1 MRSQVA
7 IGTVLLAFGACTV
20 APEQRVA
27 RVMAGEVREARAAW
41 WGFDAADSTRALQA
55 AIDSRVPRLIVDNMG
70 APWITD
76 KLRLVSDQEIVFEKG
91 VEVLAKKDA
100 FRGKGDSL
108 FSLIGVTN
116 VTLRGYGATLR
127 MRRADYDAPPY
138 AKAEWRTVLNIN
150 SSANIDVLGLT
161 LAESGGDG
169 IYLGCVRPEWPNR
182 DILIKDVVCDRN
194 YRQGIS
200 VISCENLLI
209 ENTVMRGTAGTAP
222 AAGIDFEPN
231 RSGERLKNCVM
242 RNCVTENN
250 QGDGYD
256 FYLPNL
262 TRDSEPLSIRLENC
276 RSIGDRAGVMIT
288 TGNAV
293 EEAVRG
299 AMTFKDCRFENAQ
312 HTGIGIARKPAFGA
326 ALAFER
332 CTVAGC
338 AADAQKT
345 ADVQLVNRVEDA
357 WPVGNIRLERLTVVQ
372 PCARPWITWQNNAT
386 VAEPVAGLA
395 GLVLLEGGA
404 STNRLSKRIELTEAW
419 SKATFPPRFTVR
431 VPRVSADLAK
441 AHVTERVHGMQAL
454 APLRVRHGGTYVF
467 RAVAGTEAVLI
478 GQHTQVGKYAPHAK
492 PLLVRALSGKIVKES
507 ALPPFKEKTDIRFTP
522 AESGFYTLEVDVGA
536 NAFGLLAANVPIA
549 LDTTKKAVSLIA
561 STGTL
566 GVAVPRGTGVFAVGV
581 AGEGENEAVKAT
593 VFAPD
598 GAQVWQKDCVTQ
610 MERFT
615 ATKEQGKQNGL
626 WRVKIE
632 RPVASGFEDFCVEAL
647 GVPGYLFLNLD
658 RYWE

>member
-1 MRSQVA
+1 MG
-7 IGTVLLAFGACTV
+7 IVLLVSGACSVT
-20 APEQRVA
+20 PEQRLA
-27 RVMAGEVREARAAW
+27 RVTAGEVKEARASW
-41 WGFDAADSTRALQA
+41 WGFDKADSTRALQA
-55 AIDSRVPRLIVDNMG
+55 AIDSRVPRLIVDNTG
-70 APWITD
+70 APWVTD

-100 FRGKGDSL
+100 FRGKGDAL
-108 FSLIGVTN
+108 FSLICVTN

-138 AKAEWRTVLNIN
+138 EKAEWRTVLNIN
-150 SSANIDVLGLT
+150 SSANIKVYGLT

-169 IYLGCVRPEWPNR
+169 IYLGCVRSEWPNR
-182 DILIKDVVCDRN
+182 DILIKDVLCDRN

-209 ENTVMRGTAGTAP
+209 ENTVMRDTAGTAP

-262 TRDSEPLSIRLENC
+262 TRGSEPLSIRLENC
-276 RSIGDRAGVMIT
+276 RSVGDRAGVMIT
-288 TGNAV
+288 TGNTD

-299 AMTFKDCRFENAQ
+299 TMIFTDCRFENAK
-312 HTGIGIARKPAFGA
+312 HTGIGISRKPVFGA

-338 AADAQKT
+338 AADAPKT
-345 ADVQLVNRVEDA
+345 ADVQLVNRVEDE
-357 WPVGNIRLERLTVVQ
+357 WPVGNIRLDRLTVVQ
-372 PCARPWITWQNNAT
+372 PCARPWISWQNNTT
-386 VAEPVAGLA
+386 VAEPVAAITGM
-395 GLVLLEGGA
+395 VFLEG
-404 STNRLSKRIELTEAW
+404 KRIELTAEWA
-419 SKATFPPRFTVR
+419 KTKFPPRFTVR
-431 VPRVSADLAK
+431 VPRVVSDLAK
-441 AHVTERVHGMQAL
+441 ARVTDRVQGLQAL
-454 APLRVRHGGTYVF
+454 APLRLRHGGTYVF
-467 RAVAGTEAVLI
+467 YAAAGTEAVLV
-478 GQHTQVGKYAPHAK
+478 GQHSQVGKYAANAK
-492 PLLVRALSGKIVKES
+492 PLLIRTPSGKRAQEV
-507 ALPPFKEKTDIRFTP
+507 ALPPFKEKAEIRFIP

-536 NAFGLLAANVPIA
+536 NAFTLLEANVPVA
-549 LDTTKKAVSLIA
+549 FDTTKRAVSLIA

-566 GVAVPRGTGVFAVGV
+566 FVAVPRGTGVFAVGV
-581 AGEGENEAVKAT
+581 AGEGEGETVKAT

-598 GAQVWQKDCVTQ
+598 GRLVWQKACITQ

-615 ATKEQGKQNGL
+615 ATEGQGADGGL
-626 WRVKIE
+626 WQVKLE
-632 RPVASGFEDFCVEAL
+632 KPVASGFEDFHVEAL
-647 GVPGYLFLNLD
+647 GVPGYLFLNRN

>member
-1 MRSQVA
+1 MRLQVA
-7 IGTVLLAFGACTV
+7 IGMVLLASGACAV
-20 APEQRVA
+20 HPDQRVA
-27 RVMAGEVREARAAW
+27 RVMAGEVKEARASW
-41 WGFDAADSTRALQA
+41 WGFDKADSTRALQA

-70 APWITD
+70 APWVTD

-91 VEVLAKKDA
+91 VEVVAKKDA
-100 FRGKGDSL
+100 FRGKADAL
-108 FSLIGVTN
+108 FSLICVTN

-138 AKAEWRTVLNIN
+138 EKAEWRTVLNIN
-150 SSANIDVLGLT
+150 SSATIKVYGLT

-209 ENTVMRGTAGTAP
+209 ENTVMRDTAGTAP

-231 RSGERLKNCVM
+231 RGGERLKNCVM

-276 RSIGDRAGVMIT
+276 CSRGDRAGVMIT
-288 TGNAV
+288 TGNADG
-293 EEAVRG
+293 EAVRG
-299 AMTFKDCRFENAQ
+299 SMTFADCRFENATR
-312 HTGIGIARKPAFGA
+312 TGLGIARKPAFGA

-338 AADAQKT
+338 AADAPKT

-357 WPVGNIRLERLTVVQ
+357 WPVGNIRLDQLTVVQ
-372 PCARPWITWQNNAT
+372 PCIRPWITWQNNT
-386 VAEPVAGLA
+386 SVTEPVTGLTGTVTVEQAGA
-395 GLVLLEGGA
+395 RQEIA
-404 STNRLSKRIELTEAW
+404 LTEAW
-419 SKATFPPRFTVR
+419 AKTTFPPRFTVR
-431 VPRVSADLAK
+431 VPRVSVDLAQVR
-441 AHVTERVHGMQAL
+441 VTDRVHGMQAL
-454 APLRVRHGGTYVF
+454 APLRLRHGGTYVF
-467 RAVAGTEAVLI
+467 YAVAGTEAVLV
-478 GQHTQVGKYAPHAK
+478 GRPTQVGKYAPNAK
-492 PLLVRALSGKIVKES
+492 PLFVRTLSGKIAQKV
-507 ALPPFKEKTDIRFTP
+507 AMPPFKEKVEIRFIP
-522 AESGFYTLEVDVGA
+522 AESGFHTLEVDVGA
-536 NAFGLLAANVPIA
+536 NAFSLLEASVPVA
-549 LDTTKKAVSLIA
+549 FDTTKKAVSLIA
-561 STGTL
+561 STGTVF
-566 GVAVPRGTGVFAVGV
+566 VAVPRGTGVFAIGV
-581 AGEGENEAVKAT
+581 AGEGAEEAVKAT
-593 VFAPD
+593 VFTPD
-598 GAQVWQKDCVTQ
+598 NKPVWQKDCITQ

-615 ATKEQGKQNGL
+615 ATKEQGSPGGL
-626 WRVKIE
+626 WQVKFE

-647 GVPGYLFLNLD
+647 GVPGYLFLNRE